1 MDHRVP
7 RRPLGVSYLLAALTY
22 LTAVQG
28 GGPRRRRWYLASIA
42 LFALGLLSKSMLVS
56 LPFVL
61 LVLDVYPLRRLAGQ
75 GCRVGDGPR
84 ADRGEAALRRPRD
97 GRHRLDQRCDV
108 DERAGDAAGADP
120 PVARVAMAADSLA
133 FYPWKMLVP
142 LDLIPMY
149 ELPLRVSL
157 LQVPFLTAILAVL
170 VVTVVLVLAR
180 RRWPG
185 GTRRRA
191 GLRARAGAGER
202 AIHAGPQL
210 VADRFSYLPSLGLC
224 LLPGAGIAV
233 ALATPA
239 LGRTVV
245 AGAVVWILALATL
258 TWSQV
263 QVWRDTD
270 TLFVYTLQVAPD
282 CAWCQHQYGGS
293 LGNRGQL
300 EPAITH
306 FQNAVALLPDR
317 VVYHYHLGLALLKA
331 GRPGD
336 ALPHLQQTV
345 AAQAWNLDAAT
356 NLGLALVALG
366 RPAEAL
372 PHLQRVAAARPDS
385 AEARRGLEEAQ
396 RALGR

>member
-1 MDHRVP
+1 M
-7 RRPLGVSYLLAALTY
+7 AADLWT
-22 LTAVQG
+22 
-28 GGPRRRRWYLASIA
+28 
-42 LFALGLLSKSMLVS
+42 
-56 LPFVL
+56 
-61 LVLDVYPLRRLAGQ
+61 
-75 GCRVGDGPR
+75 
-84 ADRGEAALRRPRD
+84 ALRCRR
-97 GRHRLDQRCDV
+97 
-108 DERAGDAAGADP
+108 RAGDAAGAL
-120 PVARVAMAADSLA
+120 S
-133 FYPWKMLVP
+133 
-142 LDLIPMY
+142 
-149 ELPLRVSL
+149 
-157 LQVPFLTAILAVL
+157 
-170 VVTVVLVLAR
+170 
-180 RRWPG
+180 PG
-185 GTRRRA
+185 GAGGDGRLQPGVLSVEDAGPPRPHPDVRATSGGLAPSGALPHRAPRGPGRHGGARAGAPTLAGWTRRRA

-202 AIHAGPQL
+202 ADPCRPAARGRSL
-210 VADRFSYLPSLGLC
+210 RLLPSLGLC
-224 LLPGAGIAV
+224 LLLGRGHRGRARA
-233 ALATPA
+233 PA
-239 LGRTVV
+239 LGRRWWR
-245 AGAVVWILALATL
+245 ARWCGSLALAAL

-270 TLFVYTLQVAPD
+270 TLFVYTLAVAPD